1 LQQTVMKH
9 SEGSAN
15 SDSSTE
21 RRKKQLAWA
30 GFLLGILA
38 LGIIMLWTGIQD
50 VKEAF
55 VAGGPALLL
64 LVFLYPVE
72 LIPRAAAWGIL
83 YPGQTS
89 LKNTVFIYGIWIG
102 QSLNRLIPT
111 ATIGGDI
118 VRGRLLMQKGA
129 DESGMISSLIAD
141 KTAHAVSILM
151 LLMLGILLIITR
163 VQDVRIIAGLLIAV
177 LLLGT
182 GIVLFIR
189 LQRSSSIS
197 ARLDKWSSDS
207 KMSFLSTSADA
218 ARNIENQLEDLYSN
232 PGKFLIS
239 IIIRV
244 VFQIALAAEIWFA
257 AWLMGFEVSVLEAVT
272 LRVVSFGVRSLA
284 FVVWGG
290 LGVQEGVYALLSA
303 FVGLPPGT
311 LIAISLATRV
321 REIVAAIPGVIIWV
335 TGEGM
340 RFVRMKSEKSISEDI
355 IDK

>member
-1 LQQTVMKH
+1 MKK
-9 SEGSAN
+9 SEGSEN
-15 SDSSTE
+15 NDSSTG
-21 RRKKQLAWA
+21 RKKKQLAWA

-38 LGIIMLWTGIQD
+38 LGIIMSWTGFRE
-50 VKEAF
+50 VGEAF
-55 VAGGPALLL
+55 VAGGPALLF
-64 LVFLYPVE
+64 LVFLYPIE
-72 LIPRAAAWGIL
+72 LFPRAAAWWIL
-83 YPGQTS
+83 HPS
-89 LKNTVFIYGIWIG
+89 HNSIKNTVFIYGIWIG

-118 VRGRLLMQKGA
+118 VRGRILLQKDG

-151 LLMLGILLIITR
+151 LLILGIFLILTR
-163 VQDVRIIAGLLIAV
+163 VQDLRIVAGLLIAAVV
-177 LLLGT
+177 L
-182 GIVLFIR
+182 GIGIIFFIR

-197 ARLDKWSSDS
+197 AKLDRWSSDG
-207 KMSFLSTSADA
+207 KMGFLSTSADA
-218 ARNIENQLEDLYSN
+218 ARGIENQLEDLYSN
-232 PGKFLIS
+232 PAKFLIS
-239 IIIRV
+239 VLIRT

-284 FVVWGG
+284 FVIWGG

-321 REIVAAIPGVIIWV
+321 REIAAAIPGVIIWV

-340 RFVRMKSEKSISEDI
+340 RAVRAKSEEKVGEEIFDQ
-355 IDK
+355 

>member
-1 LQQTVMKH
+1 MKN
-9 SEGSAN
+9 SEGSAKK
-15 SDSSTE
+15 DSSAP

-30 GFLLGILA
+30 GFLLGILV
-38 LGIIMLWTGIQD
+38 LGIIMSWTGFQE
-50 VKEAF
+50 VGQAF
-55 VAGGPALLL
+55 ITGGPALLL

-72 LIPRAAAWGIL
+72 LFPRAAAWSIL
-83 YPGQTS
+83 YTSENS
-89 LKNTVFIYGIWIG
+89 LKYSVFVYGTWIG

-118 VRGRLLMQKGA
+118 IRGRLLLQKGG

-151 LLMLGILLIITR
+151 LLILGIFLIITR
-163 VQDVRIIAGLLIAV
+163 VQDIRIIVGLLIAV
-177 LLLGT
+177 AILGT
-182 GIVLFIR
+182 GIVFFIR
-189 LQRSSSIS
+189 LQRSSGIS
-197 ARLDKWSSDS
+197 SRLDKWSSDG
-207 KMSFLSTSADA
+207 KLEFLSTSVDA
-218 ARNIENQLEDLYSN
+218 ARTIENQLDELYSN

-239 IIIRV
+239 VGIRIG
-244 VFQIALAAEIWFA
+244 FQIVLAAEIWAA
-257 AWLMGFEVSVLEAVT
+257 AWLMGFEISVFEAVT

-321 REIVAAIPGVIIWV
+321 REIVAAAPGVIIWV

-340 RFVRMKSEKSISEDI
+340 RAVNTKRKKTVSEDVF
-355 IDK
+355 DQ

>member
-1 LQQTVMKH
+1 MKN

-15 SDSSTE
+15 KDSSAQ
-21 RRKKQLAWA
+21 RRKKQIAWA

-38 LGIIMLWTGIQD
+38 LGIIMSWTGFQE
-50 VKEAF
+50 VGQAF
-55 VAGGPALLL
+55 VTGGPALLL

-72 LIPRAAAWGIL
+72 LFPRAAAWGIL
-83 YPGQTS
+83 YPSENS
-89 LKNTVFIYGIWIG
+89 LKRGVFVYGTWIG

-118 VRGRLLMQKGA
+118 IRGRLLLQKGG

-151 LLMLGILLIITR
+151 LLILGIFLIITR
-163 VQDVRIIAGLLIAV
+163 VQDIRIIAGLLIAV
-177 LLLGT
+177 LILGT
-182 GIVLFIR
+182 GIVFFIR
-189 LQRSSSIS
+189 LQRSSGIS
-197 ARLDKWSSDS
+197 SRLDKWSSDG
-207 KMSFLSTSADA
+207 KFEFLSTSVDA
-218 ARNIENQLEDLYSN
+218 ARNIENHLENLYSN

-239 IIIRV
+239 VSIRIG
-244 VFQIALAAEIWFA
+244 FQIALAAEIWAA
-257 AWLMGFEVSVLEAVT
+257 AWLMGFDISVFEAVT

-303 FVGLPPGT
+303 FVGLQPGT

-321 REIVAAIPGVIIWV
+321 REIIAAAPGVIVWI

-340 RFVRMKSEKSISEDI
+340 RAVRPDREKTVTEDVF
-355 IDK
+355 DQ

>member
-1 LQQTVMKH
+1 MKN

-21 RRKKQLAWA
+21 RKKKQLAWA
-30 GFLLGILA
+30 GFLLGVLA
-38 LGIIMLWTGIQD
+38 LGIIMFWTGFQE
-50 VKEAF
+50 VGQAF
-55 VAGGPALLL
+55 VTGGPALLL
-64 LVFLYPVE
+64 LVFLYPIE
-72 LIPRAAAWGIL
+72 LFPRAAAWRIL
-83 YPGQTS
+83 YLSRPS
-89 LKNTVFIYGIWIG
+89 LKSTIFIYGTWIG

-118 VRGRLLMQKGA
+118 VRGRLLLQKGG

-141 KTAHAVSILM
+141 KTAHAVSVLIL
-151 LLMLGILLIITR
+151 LILGILLIITR
-163 VQDVRIIAGLLIAV
+163 VQDVRIITGLLIAV
-177 LLLGT
+177 VILGT

-197 ARLDKWSSDS
+197 ARLDKWSSDG

-218 ARNIENQLEDLYSN
+218 ARSIENQLEDLYSD

-239 IIIRV
+239 VIIRV

-257 AWLMGFEVSVLEAVT
+257 AWLMGFGVSVLEAVT

-284 FVVWGG
+284 FIVWGG

-335 TGEGM
+335 TGEGI
-340 RFVRMKSEKSISEDI
+340 RIGRMKSEKSIDKDV
-355 IDK
+355 ID